1 MSDVKNASILTSSV
15 LMVVIS
21 MALFFLPAI
30 NGIAGGLVG
39 GYKAGSAGR
48 GIAAAL
54 LPAVLVGLLSW
65 LLFAS
70 FHVPFLGFIGGVA
83 IGLWAL
89 FSSAGLL
96 LGALIGGAIAPGRV
110 T

>member
-1 MSDVKNASILTSSV
+1 
-15 LMVVIS
+15 
-21 MALFFLPAI
+21 
-30 NGIAGGLVG
+30 
-39 GYKAGSAGR
+39 
-48 GIAAAL
+48 
-54 LPAVLVGLLSW
+54 
-65 LLFAS
+65 LFAS